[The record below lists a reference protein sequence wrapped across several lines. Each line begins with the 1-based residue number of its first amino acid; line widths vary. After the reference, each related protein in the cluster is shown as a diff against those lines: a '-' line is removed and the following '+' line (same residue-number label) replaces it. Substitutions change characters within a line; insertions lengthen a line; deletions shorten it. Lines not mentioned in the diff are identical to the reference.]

1 MAAIYLSADDNHPYI
16 LRGDTS
22 ALLDNRR
29 AKMLLKSSLNYTSIG
44 NDIVLNSEKP
54 VEEIVALVR
63 RACQYSSL
71 ELSFDSD
78 ISEEIADVEQAEE
91 AFDKFSK
98 AALDIKDNH
107 CVKSDFEKFALSL
120 KDNMLNRTL
129 YPRQMLCAYHMAFSQ
144 NACNFSVPGAGK
156 TSIVYGAY
164 TYLHNL
170 PADDVKHVDYILI
183 IGPLS
188 AFGPWELE
196 YEECFG
202 RKADCKRIKGQLS
215 IDSKKQYFYGD
226 ASELTLISYASV
238 VSVKDAL
245 IHFLRNNRVMVVLD
259 EAHKIKN
266 TAGGITASSILEIA
280 SLCKSRIVLTGT
292 PAPNGYEDIYNL
304 FSFIWPKR
312 NVTRYNVG
320 QLKDMSRNE
329 NDSRVANL
337 MDFINP
343 YYIRIKKSDLGI
355 PAPTEHPPI
364 IVPMKES
371 QRRIYD
377 FIEQRLMDG
386 IDSATSDIHSALVKA
401 KMIRL
406 QQVATNPSLLHQPLK
421 EFSLEAG
428 TDLSDIQNEDS
439 QIMADV
445 MRFYNEEEVPS
456 KFEACANLIKDIISK
471 GEKVVV
477 WAIFIKN
484 IEYLQQYLKSMGI
497 ESRSL
502 YGATPVATDGMD
514 ADSEQYELT
523 RESIIKQF
531 HQVDS
536 QFNVIIANPFAVA
549 ESISLHKVCHNA
561 IYLERSFNCA
571 HFVQSKDR
579 IHRYGLKE
587 GTITNYYYILSE
599 NSIDETINQRLHLKE
614 QRMIDIVESTPIP
627 LFDNLLEDDKGDL
640 KAIIADYVKRTNR
653 TL

>member
-1 MAAIYLSADDNHPYI
+1 MASIYLSADENHPYI
-16 LRGDTS
+16 LRGDVT
-22 ALLDNRR
+22 ALLNNRR
-29 AKMLLKSSLNYTSIG
+29 SKMLLKSSLNYTLNG
-44 NDIVLNSEKP
+44 NDIILNSKKP
-54 VEEIVALVR
+54 IEEIVPLVR
-63 RACQYSSL
+63 RACQYASL
-71 ELSFDSD
+71 ELCFDSD
-78 ISEEIADVEQAEE
+78 ISEEIAFVEQAEE
-91 AFDKFSK
+91 AFDLFSK

-107 CVKSDFEKFALSL
+107 CDVSDFEKFTFSL
-120 KDNMLNRTL
+120 KQNMLNRTL

-170 PADDVKHVDYILI
+170 PETDTKYVDHILI

-202 RKADCKRIKGQLS
+202 RKANCKRINGQLPL
-215 IDSKKQYFYGD
+215 DSRKQYFYSN

-245 IHFLRNNRVMVVLD
+245 MHFLRNNRVMVVLD

-266 TAGGITASSILEIA
+266 TSGGVTASTILEIA
-280 SLCKSRIVLTGT
+280 SLCKSRVVLTGT

-304 FSFIWPKR
+304 FNFIWPKR
-312 NVTRYNVG
+312 NVTRYNIG
-320 QLKDMSRNE
+320 QLKDMSRTV

-337 MDFINP
+337 LDFINP

-355 PAPTEHPPI
+355 PATTEHPPI
-364 IVPMKES
+364 VVPMKDS

-377 FIEQRLMDG
+377 FIEQRLMEG
-386 IDSATSDIHSALVKA
+386 LDSITSDIHSALVKA

-406 QQVATNPSLLHQPLK
+406 QQVATNPSLLHQPLAD
-421 EFSLEAG
+421 FSLEAEI
-428 TDLSDIQNEDS
+428 DLSELQNEDTH
-439 QIMADV
+439 IMADV
-445 MRFYNEEEVPS
+445 MQFYDDKEVPS
-456 KFEACANLIKDIISK
+456 KFEACADLVKNIISR
-471 GEKVVV
+471 GEKVVI

-484 IEYLQQYLKSMGI
+484 IDYLHKYLKSQGI
-497 ESRSL
+497 ESRVL
-502 YGATPVATDGMD
+502 YGATPIATDGMD
-514 ADSEQYELT
+514 NDSELYELT

-531 HQVDS
+531 HQANS
-536 QFNVIIANPFAVA
+536 SFNVIIANPFAVA

-579 IHRYGLKE
+579 IHRYGLKDD
-587 GTITNYYYILSE
+587 TVTNYYYILSE
-599 NSIDETINQRLHLKE
+599 NSIDETINQRLYLKE

-627 LFDNLLEDDKGDL
+627 LFDNLLEENKGDL